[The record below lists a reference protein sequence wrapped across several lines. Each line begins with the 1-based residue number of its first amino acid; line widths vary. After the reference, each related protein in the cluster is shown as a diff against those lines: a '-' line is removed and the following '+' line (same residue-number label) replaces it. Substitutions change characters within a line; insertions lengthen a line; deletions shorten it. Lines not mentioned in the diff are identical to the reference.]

1 MRYSST
7 LGCLYYYDRVLYR
20 WNICDPTM
28 LFLLGFEAI
37 TSYNGSLS
45 DTITISPYI
54 YYESENIIK
63 EFADFDIYDSIY
75 EYLSKL
81 GQVDDF
87 ERYLK
92 FNCYGLK
99 LALNEMTGTSSDR
112 TIPLIFKNDNNKKL
126 IDLSRIPSR
135 LSTSEFSYNNGVLFR
150 QAQYI
155 KDIFEDAGYNDT
167 LEGKLFNIS
176 SETSSYNENDLIYIQ
191 QYNNDIKSLHE
202 EKLANSSI
210 YKLLDYK
217 AIYSYALG
225 VLFGCH
231 CIGYSNELI
240 WHMNPIY
247 WYYNLGKYKNL
258 VSTAWYAFRF
268 HYKYPLSD
276 LQSICEIHNPDEG
289 DIDKQKREYIELQD
303 KYQSIQINK
312 LWNFDRLSDK
322 ILSIIPGEQFCYIA
336 SITDNTTGPDISSN
350 TTPIEN
356 AYTINLD
363 PILYV
368 SNDEN
373 KRGRYVDCK
382 SDKPLEWLNITD
394 DAIPSNGN
402 KGIISEKA
410 DTDIIR
416 YIGYNKVVIK
426 QALSYKDD
434 NNTIIYHSPENKHHF
449 TTTGGLGWFNF
460 DEKYSELTLT
470 KRTFKELP
478 TSSIFTDKY
487 KERATDKPVIV
498 YICNV
503 YKNDETQNNNI
514 SLYCI
519 FDDNYTP
526 GTDDK
531 NNTFKY
537 ILSEDYFNTY
547 YNKINQQP

>member
-99 LALNEMTGTSSDR
+99 LALNEITGTSSDR
-112 TIPLIFKNDNNKKL
+112 TIPLIFKNDNNEKL

-155 KDIFEDAGYNDT
+155 KDIFDDAGYNDT

-176 SETSSYNENDLIYIQ
+176 SEMSSYNENDLIYMQ
-191 QYNNDIKSLHE
+191 QYNNDIRSLHD

-276 LQSICEIHNPDEG
+276 LQSICEIHNPH
-289 DIDKQKREYIELQD
+289 DIDKQKQEYIELQD

-336 SITDNTTGPDISSN
+336 SIKDNTTGNDIFSN

-382 SDKPLEWLNITD
+382 SESLKWLNITD
-394 DAIPSNGN
+394 EVIPSTDNN
-402 KGIISEKA
+402 KGIISEKT

-416 YIGYNKVVIK
+416 YIGYNKVIIK

-449 TTTGGLGWFNF
+449 TTTGGLGWLNF

-503 YKNDETQNNNI
+503 YKNDETTNNNI
-514 SLYCI
+514 NLYCI

-531 NNTFKY
+531 HNMFKY
-537 ILSEDYFNTY
+537 ILSENYFNTY
-547 YNKINQQP
+547 YIKINQQP

>member
-63 EFADFDIYDSIY
+63 EFDDFDIYDSIY

-99 LALNEMTGTSSDR
+99 LALNEITGTSSDR
-112 TIPLIFKNDNNKKL
+112 TIPLIFKNDNNEKL
-126 IDLSRIPSR
+126 IDLSKIPSR

-155 KDIFEDAGYNDT
+155 KDIFDDAGYNDT

-176 SETSSYNENDLIYIQ
+176 SEMSSYNENDLIYMQ

-247 WYYNLGKYKNL
+247 WYYSLGKYKNL

-276 LQSICEIHNPDEG
+276 LQSICET
-289 DIDKQKREYIELQD
+289 KQEYIELQD

-336 SITDNTTGPDISSN
+336 SITDNTTGQDIFSN

-368 SNDEN
+368 QNDEN

-382 SDKPLEWLNITD
+382 SESLEWLNITD
-394 DAIPSNGN
+394 EVIPSTDN
-402 KGIISEKA
+402 KGIISEKT

-416 YIGYNKVVIK
+416 YIGYNKVIIK

-434 NNTIIYHSPENKHHF
+434 NNTIIYHSQENKHHF

-460 DEKYSELTLT
+460 DEKDSELTLT
-470 KRTFKELP
+470 KRTLKELP

-531 NNTFKY
+531 HNMFKY

>member
-63 EFADFDIYDSIY
+63 EFDDFDIYDSIY

-99 LALNEMTGTSSDR
+99 LALNEITGTSSDR
-112 TIPLIFKNDNNKKL
+112 TIPLIFKNDNNEKL
-126 IDLSRIPSR
+126 IDLSKIPSR

-176 SETSSYNENDLIYIQ
+176 SEMPSYNENDLNYMQ

-231 CIGYSNELI
+231 CVGYSNELI

-247 WYYNLGKYKNL
+247 WYYSLGKYKNL

-276 LQSICEIHNPDEG
+276 LQSICET
-289 DIDKQKREYIELQD
+289 KQEYIELQD

-336 SITDNTTGPDISSN
+336 SITDNTTGQDIFSN

-368 SNDEN
+368 QNDEN

-382 SDKPLEWLNITD
+382 SESLEWLNITD
-394 DAIPSNGN
+394 EVIPSTDN
-402 KGIISEKA
+402 KGIISEKT

-416 YIGYNKVVIK
+416 YIGYNKVIIK

-434 NNTIIYHSPENKHHF
+434 NNTIIYHSQENKHHF

-460 DEKYSELTLT
+460 DEKDSELTLT
-470 KRTFKELP
+470 KRTLKELP

-531 NNTFKY
+531 HNMFKY

>member
-63 EFADFDIYDSIY
+63 EFDDFDIYDSIY

-112 TIPLIFKNDNNKKL
+112 TIPLIFKNDNNEKL

-135 LSTSEFSYNNGVLFR
+135 LSTSEFSYNNGILFR

-167 LEGKLFNIS
+167 LDGKLFNIS
-176 SETSSYNENDLIYIQ
+176 SEMSSYNENDLIYMQ

-247 WYYNLGKYKNL
+247 WYYSLGKYKNL

-276 LQSICEIHNPDEG
+276 LQAICET
-289 DIDKQKREYIELQD
+289 KQEYIELQD

-322 ILSIIPGEQFCYIA
+322 ILSIIPGEQLCYNA
-336 SITDNTTGPDISSN
+336 SITDNTTGNDISTN

-373 KRGRYVDCK
+373 KRGLYADCK
-382 SDKPLEWLNITD
+382 SKTLAWLNITD
-394 DAIPSNGN
+394 EVIPSNGN
-402 KGIISEKA
+402 KGLISEKT

-416 YIGYNKVVIK
+416 YIGYNKVIIK

-434 NNTIIYHSPENKHHF
+434 KNTIIYHSPENKHHF
-449 TTTGGLGWFNF
+449 TITGGLGWFNF
-460 DEKYSELTLT
+460 DEKDSELTLT

-487 KERATDKPVIV
+487 KEKATDKPVIV

-503 YKNDETQNNNI
+503 YKNDETTNNNI
-514 SLYCI
+514 ILYCI

-531 NNTFKY
+531 HNMFKY
-537 ILSEDYFNTY
+537 ILSDDYFNKY
-547 YNKINQQP
+547 YIKINQQP

>member
-63 EFADFDIYDSIY
+63 EFDDFDIYDSIY

-112 TIPLIFKNDNNKKL
+112 TIPLIFKNDNNEKL

-155 KDIFEDAGYNDT
+155 KDIFDDAGYNDT

-176 SETSSYNENDLIYIQ
+176 SEMSSYNENDLIYMQ

-247 WYYNLGKYKNL
+247 WYYSLGKYKNL

-276 LQSICEIHNPDEG
+276 LQAICET
-289 DIDKQKREYIELQD
+289 KQEYIELQD

-336 SITDNTTGPDISSN
+336 SITDNTTGNDISTN

-382 SDKPLEWLNITD
+382 SESLKWLNITD
-394 DAIPSNGN
+394 AVIPSNGN
-402 KGIISEKA
+402 KGIISEKN

-416 YIGYNKVVIK
+416 YIGYNKIIIK

-434 NNTIIYHSPENKHHF
+434 KNTIIYHSPENKHHF
-449 TTTGGLGWFNF
+449 TTVGGLGWFNF
-460 DEKYSELTLT
+460 DEKDSELTLT

-487 KERATDKPVIV
+487 KEMATDKPVIV

-503 YKNDETQNNNI
+503 YKNDETTNNNI
-514 SLYCI
+514 NLYCI

-537 ILSEDYFNTY
+537 ILSDDYFNTY
-547 YNKINQQP
+547 YIKINQQP

>member
-63 EFADFDIYDSIY
+63 EFDDFDIYDSIY

-112 TIPLIFKNDNNKKL
+112 TIPLIFKNDNNEKL
-126 IDLSRIPSR
+126 IDLSKIPSR

-150 QAQYI
+150 QSQYI
-155 KDIFEDAGYNDT
+155 KDIFDDAGYNDT

-176 SETSSYNENDLIYIQ
+176 SEMSSYNENDLIYMR

-247 WYYNLGKYKNL
+247 WYYSLGKYKNL

-276 LQSICEIHNPDEG
+276 LQSICET
-289 DIDKQKREYIELQD
+289 KQEYIELQD

-336 SITDNTTGPDISSN
+336 SITDNTTGHDIFSN

-382 SDKPLEWLNITD
+382 SEQLEWLNITD
-394 DAIPSNGN
+394 EVIPSNGN
-402 KGIISEKA
+402 KGIISERSDA
-410 DTDIIR
+410 DIIR
-416 YIGYNKVVIK
+416 YVGYNKVIIK

-487 KERATDKPVIV
+487 KESATDKPVIV

-503 YKNDETQNNNI
+503 YKNDETTNNNI

-531 NNTFKY
+531 HNMFKY

-547 YNKINQQP
+547 YIKINQQP

>member
-63 EFADFDIYDSIY
+63 EFDDFDIYDSIY

-99 LALNEMTGTSSDR
+99 LTLNEMTGTSSDR
-112 TIPLIFKNDNNKKL
+112 TIPLIFKNDNNEKL

-135 LSTSEFSYNNGVLFR
+135 LSTSEFSYNNGILFR

-155 KDIFEDAGYNDT
+155 KDIFDDAGYNDT

-176 SETSSYNENDLIYIQ
+176 SEMSSYNENDLIYMQ

-247 WYYNLGKYKNL
+247 WYYSLGKYKNL

-276 LQSICEIHNPDEG
+276 LQAICET
-289 DIDKQKREYIELQD
+289 KQEYIELQD

-322 ILSIIPGEQFCYIA
+322 ILSIIPGEQFCYNA
-336 SITDNTTGPDISSN
+336 SITDNTTGNDISSN

-373 KRGRYVDCK
+373 KRGLYADCNSK
-382 SDKPLEWLNITD
+382 TLAWLNITD
-394 DAIPSNGN
+394 EVIPSNGN
-402 KGIISEKA
+402 KGLISEKN

-416 YIGYNKVVIK
+416 YIGYNKVIIK

-434 NNTIIYHSPENKHHF
+434 KNTIIYHSPENKHHF
-449 TTTGGLGWFNF
+449 TIIGGLGWFNF

-503 YKNDETQNNNI
+503 YKNDETPNNSIN
-514 SLYCI
+514 LYCI

-531 NNTFKY
+531 HNMFKY
-537 ILSEDYFNTY
+537 ILSWDYFNTY
-547 YNKINQQP
+547 YNEINQQP

>member
-99 LALNEMTGTSSDR
+99 LALNDMTGTSSDR

-176 SETSSYNENDLIYIQ
+176 SEMSSYNENDLIYMQ

-247 WYYNLGKYKNL
+247 WYYSLGKYKNL

-268 HYKYPLSD
+268 HYKYPLND
-276 LQSICEIHNPDEG
+276 LQSICKIHNPD
-289 DIDKQKREYIELQD
+289 DIDKQKQEYIELQD

-336 SITDNTTGPDISSN
+336 SITDNTTGQDIFSN

-368 SNDEN
+368 QTDEN

-394 DAIPSNGN
+394 DVIPSNGN
-402 KGIISEKA
+402 KGIISEKT

-434 NNTIIYHSPENKHHF
+434 NNTIIYHSPESQHHF

-460 DEKYSELTLT
+460 DEKDSELTLT

-531 NNTFKY
+531 HNMFKY

>member
-63 EFADFDIYDSIY
+63 EFDDFDIYDSIY

-81 GQVDDF
+81 GQMDDF

-247 WYYNLGKYKNL
+247 WYYSLGKYKNL

-289 DIDKQKREYIELQD
+289 DIDKQKQEYIELQD
-303 KYQSIQINK
+303 RYQSIQINK

-336 SITDNTTGPDISSN
+336 SITDNTTGTDIFSN

-368 SNDEN
+368 QTDEN
-373 KRGRYVDCK
+373 KRGLYVDCK
-382 SDKPLEWLNITD
+382 SESLKWLNITD
-394 DAIPSNGN
+394 EVIPSNDN
-402 KGIISEKA
+402 RKGIISEKT

-416 YIGYNKVVIK
+416 YIGYNKVIIK
-426 QALSYKDD
+426 QALSYKDA
-434 NNTIIYHSPENKHHF
+434 NNTIIYHSPENQHHF

-460 DEKYSELTLT
+460 DEKDSELTLT

-531 NNTFKY
+531 HNMFKY

>member
-99 LALNEMTGTSSDR
+99 LALNDMTGTSSDR
-112 TIPLIFKNDNNKKL
+112 TIPLIFKNDNNEKL

-176 SETSSYNENDLIYIQ
+176 SEMSSYNENDLNYMQ

-247 WYYNLGKYKNL
+247 WYYSLGKYKNL

-276 LQSICEIHNPDEG
+276 LQSICKIHNPD
-289 DIDKQKREYIELQD
+289 DIDKQKQEYIELQD
-303 KYQSIQINK
+303 RYQSIQINK

-336 SITDNTTGPDISSN
+336 SITDNTTGTDIFSN

-368 SNDEN
+368 QTDEN

-394 DAIPSNGN
+394 DVIPSNGN

-434 NNTIIYHSPENKHHF
+434 NNTIIYHSPESKHHF

-460 DEKYSELTLT
+460 DEKDSELTLT

>member
-63 EFADFDIYDSIY
+63 EFDDFDIYDSIY

-99 LALNEMTGTSSDR
+99 LALNEITGTSSDR
-112 TIPLIFKNDNNKKL
+112 TIPLIFKNDNNDKL

-155 KDIFEDAGYNDT
+155 KDIFDDAGYNDT

-176 SETSSYNENDLIYIQ
+176 SETSSYNENDLIYMR

-202 EKLANSSI
+202 EKLTNSSI

-247 WYYNLGKYKNL
+247 WYYSLGKYKNL

-276 LQSICEIHNPDEG
+276 LQSICEIHNPD
-289 DIDKQKREYIELQD
+289 DIDKQKQEYIELQD

-336 SITDNTTGPDISSN
+336 SITDNTTGQDISSN

-368 SNDEN
+368 QTDEN

-382 SDKPLEWLNITD
+382 SESLKWLNITD
-394 DAIPSNGN
+394 EVIPSNDN
-402 KGIISEKA
+402 KGIISEKN

-416 YIGYNKVVIK
+416 YIGYNKIVIK

-478 TSSIFTDKY
+478 TSRIFTDKY

-503 YKNDETQNNNI
+503 YKNDETTNNNI

-531 NNTFKY
+531 HNMFKY

-547 YNKINQQP
+547 YIKINQQP

>member
-54 YYESENIIK
+54 YYESENLIK

-99 LALNEMTGTSSDR
+99 LILNDMTGTSSDR
-112 TIPLIFKNDNNKKL
+112 TIPLIFKNDNNKRL
-126 IDLSRIPSR
+126 IDLTKIPSR
-135 LSTSEFSYNNGVLFR
+135 LSSSEFSYNNGVLFR

-155 KDIFEDAGYNDT
+155 KDIFDDAGYNDT
-167 LEGKLFNIS
+167 LEGKLYNIS
-176 SETSSYNENDLIYIQ
+176 SEMSSYNENDLNYMQ

-247 WYYNLGKYKNL
+247 WYYGIGKYKNL

-268 HYKYPLSD
+268 HYKYPLND
-276 LQSICEIHNPDEG
+276 LKSICET
-289 DIDKQKREYIELQD
+289 KQEYIELQD

-322 ILSIIPGEQFCYIA
+322 ILSIIPGEQLCYNA
-336 SITDNTTGPDISSN
+336 SITDNTTGTDIFSN
-350 TTPIEN
+350 TTPFEN

-382 SDKPLEWLNITD
+382 SESLEWLNITD
-394 DAIPSNGN
+394 EVIPSTGN
-402 KGIISEKA
+402 KGIISENT

-434 NNTIIYHSPENKHHF
+434 NNTIIYHSPESKHHF

-460 DEKYSELTLT
+460 DEKGSELTLT

-531 NNTFKY
+531 HNMFKY

>member
-63 EFADFDIYDSIY
+63 EFDDFDIYDSIY

-99 LALNEMTGTSSDR
+99 LALNEITGTSSDR
-112 TIPLIFKNDNNKKL
+112 TIPLIFKNDNNEKL

-135 LSTSEFSYNNGVLFR
+135 LSISEFSYNNGILFR

-176 SETSSYNENDLIYIQ
+176 SEMSSYNENDLNYMQ

-225 VLFGCH
+225 VLFGCN

-247 WYYNLGKYKNL
+247 WYYSLGKYKNL

-276 LQSICEIHNPDEG
+276 LQSICEIHNPS
-289 DIDKQKREYIELQD
+289 DIDKQKQEYIELQD

-322 ILSIIPGEQFCYIA
+322 ILSIIPGEQLCYIA
-336 SITDNTTGPDISSN
+336 SITDNTTGTDIFSN

-363 PILYV
+363 PILYAK
-368 SNDEN
+368 NDEN
-373 KRGRYVDCK
+373 KRGIYVDCK
-382 SDKPLEWLNITD
+382 SKSLEWLNITD
-394 DAIPSNGN
+394 EVIPSNDN
-402 KGIISEKA
+402 RKGIISEKT

-434 NNTIIYHSPENKHHF
+434 NNTIIYHSPESQHHF
-449 TTTGGLGWFNF
+449 TTTGGLGWLNF

-531 NNTFKY
+531 HNMFKY

-547 YNKINQQP
+547 YNEINQQP

>member
-63 EFADFDIYDSIY
+63 EFDDFDIYDSIY

-99 LALNEMTGTSSDR
+99 LALNEITGTSSDR
-112 TIPLIFKNDNNKKL
+112 TIPLIFKNDNNEKL

-155 KDIFEDAGYNDT
+155 KDIFDDAGYNDT
-167 LEGKLFNIS
+167 LEGKLYNIS
-176 SETSSYNENDLIYIQ
+176 SEMSSYNENDLNYMQ

-247 WYYNLGKYKNL
+247 WYYSLGKYKNL

-268 HYKYPLSD
+268 HYKYPLND
-276 LQSICEIHNPDEG
+276 LQSICEIHNPD
-289 DIDKQKREYIELQD
+289 DVDKQKKEYIELQD

-336 SITDNTTGPDISSN
+336 SITDNTTGQGIFSN

-368 SNDEN
+368 QNDEN

-382 SDKPLEWLNITD
+382 SESLKWLNITD
-394 DAIPSNGN
+394 EVIPSNDN
-402 KGIISEKA
+402 RKGIISEKT
-410 DTDIIR
+410 DTEIIR
-416 YIGYNKVVIK
+416 YIGYNKITIK

-434 NNTIIYHSPENKHHF
+434 NNTIIYHSPESKHHF
-449 TTTGGLGWFNF
+449 TTAGGLGWFNF
-460 DEKYSELTLT
+460 DEKDSELTLT

-503 YKNDETQNNNI
+503 YKNDETTNNNI

-531 NNTFKY
+531 HNMFKY
-537 ILSEDYFNTY
+537 ILSEHYFNAY
-547 YNKINQQP
+547 YNEINQQP

>member
-63 EFADFDIYDSIY
+63 EFDDFDIYDSIY

-99 LALNEMTGTSSDR
+99 LALNELTGTSSDR
-112 TIPLIFKNDNNKKL
+112 TIPLIFKNDNNEKL

-155 KDIFEDAGYNDT
+155 KDIFDDAGYNDT
-167 LEGKLFNIS
+167 LEGKLYNIS
-176 SETSSYNENDLIYIQ
+176 SEMSSYNENDLTYMQ

-247 WYYNLGKYKNL
+247 WYYSLGKYKNL

-276 LQSICEIHNPDEG
+276 LQSICET
-289 DIDKQKREYIELQD
+289 KQEYIDFQD

-336 SITDNTTGPDISSN
+336 SITDNTTGNDISSN

-368 SNDEN
+368 QTDEN

-382 SDKPLEWLNITD
+382 SESLKWLNITD
-394 DAIPSNGN
+394 EVIPSNDN
-402 KGIISEKA
+402 RKGIISEKT

-434 NNTIIYHSPENKHHF
+434 NNTIIYHSPESGHHF

-460 DEKYSELTLT
+460 DEKDAELTLT

-503 YKNDETQNNNI
+503 YKNDETPNNNI
-514 SLYCI
+514 NLYCI

-531 NNTFKY
+531 HNMFKY

-547 YNKINQQP
+547 YNEINQQP

>member
-99 LALNEMTGTSSDR
+99 LALNEITGTSSDR
-112 TIPLIFKNDNNKKL
+112 TIPLIFKNDNNEKL
-126 IDLSRIPSR
+126 IDLSKIPSR

-155 KDIFEDAGYNDT
+155 KDIFDDAGYNDT

-176 SETSSYNENDLIYIQ
+176 SEMSSYNENDLIYMQ

-247 WYYNLGKYKNL
+247 WYYSLGKYKNL

-276 LQSICEIHNPDEG
+276 LQSICKIHNKN
-289 DIDKQKREYIELQD
+289 DIDKQKKEYIELQD

-336 SITDNTTGPDISSN
+336 SIADNTTGQDIFSN

-382 SDKPLEWLNITD
+382 SESLKWLNITD
-394 DAIPSNGN
+394 EVIPSNDNN
-402 KGIISEKA
+402 KGIISEKN

-416 YIGYNKVVIK
+416 YIGYNKVTIK

-434 NNTIIYHSPENKHHF
+434 KNTIIYHSPESKHHF

-460 DEKYSELTLT
+460 DEKDSELTLT

-503 YKNDETQNNNI
+503 YKNDETTNNNI

-531 NNTFKY
+531 HNMFKY

-547 YNKINQQP
+547 YIKINQQP

>member
-63 EFADFDIYDSIY
+63 EFDDFDIYDSIY

-112 TIPLIFKNDNNKKL
+112 TIPLIFKNDNNEKL

-135 LSTSEFSYNNGVLFR
+135 LSTSEFSYNNGILFR

-155 KDIFEDAGYNDT
+155 KDIFDDAGYNDT

-176 SETSSYNENDLIYIQ
+176 SEMSSYNENDLIYMQ

-247 WYYNLGKYKNL
+247 WYYSLGKYKNL

-276 LQSICEIHNPDEG
+276 LQAICET
-289 DIDKQKREYIELQD
+289 KQEYIELQD

-322 ILSIIPGEQFCYIA
+322 ILSIIPGEQLCYNA
-336 SITDNTTGPDISSN
+336 SITDNTTGNDIFSN
-350 TTPIEN
+350 TTPFEN

-373 KRGRYVDCK
+373 KRGLYADCK
-382 SDKPLEWLNITD
+382 SESLKWLNITD
-394 DAIPSNGN
+394 EVIPSNGN
-402 KGIISEKA
+402 KGIISEKT

-416 YIGYNKVVIK
+416 YIGYNKVIIK

-434 NNTIIYHSPENKHHF
+434 KNTIIYHSPENKHHF
-449 TTTGGLGWFNF
+449 TTAGGLGWFNF

-487 KERATDKPVIV
+487 KEMATDKPVIV

-503 YKNDETQNNNI
+503 YKNDETTNNNI

-531 NNTFKY
+531 HNMFKY
-537 ILSEDYFNTY
+537 ILSWDYFNTY
-547 YNKINQQP
+547 YSEINQQP

>member
-176 SETSSYNENDLIYIQ
+176 SEMPSYNENDLTYMQ

-247 WYYNLGKYKNL
+247 WYYSLGKYKNL

-289 DIDKQKREYIELQD
+289 DIDKQKQEYIELQD

-336 SITDNTTGPDISSN
+336 SITDNTTGSDISSN

-368 SNDEN
+368 QNDEN

-382 SDKPLEWLNITD
+382 STTLAWLNITD
-394 DAIPSNGN
+394 EVIPSNNN
-402 KGIISEKA
+402 KGIISENT

-434 NNTIIYHSPENKHHF
+434 NNTIIYHSPENQHHF

-460 DEKYSELTLT
+460 DEKDSELTLT

-531 NNTFKY
+531 HNMFKY

>member
-63 EFADFDIYDSIY
+63 EFDDFDIYDSIY

-99 LALNEMTGTSSDR
+99 LALNDMTGTSSDR
-112 TIPLIFKNDNNKKL
+112 TIPLIFKNDNNEKL
-126 IDLSRIPSR
+126 IDLSKIPSR
-135 LSTSEFSYNNGVLFR
+135 LSTSEFSYNNGILFR

-155 KDIFEDAGYNDT
+155 KDIFDDAGYNDT

-176 SETSSYNENDLIYIQ
+176 SEMSSYNENDLIYMR

-247 WYYNLGKYKNL
+247 WYYSLGKYKNL

-276 LQSICEIHNPDEG
+276 LQAICET
-289 DIDKQKREYIELQD
+289 KQEYIELQD

-336 SITDNTTGPDISSN
+336 SITDNTTGNDISSN

-382 SDKPLEWLNITD
+382 SEQLEWLNITD
-394 DAIPSNGN
+394 EVIPSNDN
-402 KGIISEKA
+402 KGIISENT

-416 YIGYNKVVIK
+416 YIGYNKVIIK
-426 QALSYKDD
+426 QALSYKDN

-449 TTTGGLGWFNF
+449 TITGGLGWFNF

-503 YKNDETQNNNI
+503 YKNDETTNNNI

-519 FDDNYTP
+519 FDDDYTP

-531 NNTFKY
+531 HNMFKY

-547 YNKINQQP
+547 YIKINQQP

>member
-112 TIPLIFKNDNNKKL
+112 TIPLIFKNDNNEKL

-155 KDIFEDAGYNDT
+155 KDIFDDAGYNDT
-167 LEGKLFNIS
+167 LEGKLYNIS
-176 SETSSYNENDLIYIQ
+176 SEMSSYNENDLIYMQ

-247 WYYNLGKYKNL
+247 WYYSLGKYKNL

-276 LQSICEIHNPDEG
+276 LQSICKIHNKNDV
-289 DIDKQKREYIELQD
+289 DKQKQEYIELQD

-322 ILSIIPGEQFCYIA
+322 ILSIIPGEQLCYIA

-368 SNDEN
+368 QTDEN

-382 SDKPLEWLNITD
+382 SESLEWLNITD
-394 DAIPSNGN
+394 EVIPSNDN
-402 KGIISEKA
+402 RKGIISEKT

-416 YIGYNKVVIK
+416 YIGYNKVIIK
-426 QALSYKDD
+426 QALSYKDA
-434 NNTIIYHSPENKHHF
+434 NNTIIYHSPENQYHF
-449 TTTGGLGWFNF
+449 TTAGGLGWFNF
-460 DEKYSELTLT
+460 DEKDSELTLT

-531 NNTFKY
+531 HNMFKY

-547 YNKINQQP
+547 YNEINQQP

>member
-63 EFADFDIYDSIY
+63 EFDDFDIYDSIY

-112 TIPLIFKNDNNKKL
+112 TIPLIFKNDNNEKL

-135 LSTSEFSYNNGVLFR
+135 LSTSEFSYNNGILFR

-176 SETSSYNENDLIYIQ
+176 SEMSSYNENDLIYMQ

-247 WYYNLGKYKNL
+247 WYYSLGKYKNL

-276 LQSICEIHNPDEG
+276 LQSICET
-289 DIDKQKREYIELQD
+289 KQEYIELQD

-322 ILSIIPGEQFCYIA
+322 ILSIIPGEQLCYNA
-336 SITDNTTGPDISSN
+336 SITDNTTGKDISSN

-373 KRGRYVDCK
+373 KRGLYVDCK
-382 SDKPLEWLNITD
+382 SESLDWLNITD
-394 DAIPSNGN
+394 EVIPPNGN
-402 KGIISEKA
+402 KGLISEKN

-416 YIGYNKVVIK
+416 YIGYNKVIIK

-434 NNTIIYHSPENKHHF
+434 KNTIIYHSPENKHHF
-449 TTTGGLGWFNF
+449 TITGGLGWFNF
-460 DEKYSELTLT
+460 DEKVSELTLT

-478 TSSIFTDKY
+478 TSNIFTDKY

-503 YKNDETQNNNI
+503 YKNDETTNNNI
-514 SLYCI
+514 NLYCI

-531 NNTFKY
+531 HNMFKY

-547 YNKINQQP
+547 YNEINQQP

>member
-63 EFADFDIYDSIY
+63 EFDDFDIYDSIY

-167 LEGKLFNIS
+167 LDGKLFNIS
-176 SETSSYNENDLIYIQ
+176 SETSSYNENDLIYMQ
-191 QYNNDIKSLHE
+191 QYNNDIKSLHD

-276 LQSICEIHNPDEG
+276 LQSICEIHNPD
-289 DIDKQKREYIELQD
+289 DIDKQKKEYIELQD

-336 SITDNTTGPDISSN
+336 SITDNTTGPDIFSN

-382 SDKPLEWLNITD
+382 STSLEWLNITD
-394 DAIPSNGN
+394 EVIPSNDNN
-402 KGIISEKA
+402 KGIISEKN

-416 YIGYNKVVIK
+416 YIGYNKVIIK

-434 NNTIIYHSPENKHHF
+434 NNTIIYHSPESQHHF
-449 TTTGGLGWFNF
+449 TTTGGLGWFKF

-487 KERATDKPVIV
+487 KEMATDKPVIV

-514 SLYCI
+514 TLYCV
-519 FDDNYTP
+519 FDDNYIP

-531 NNTFKY
+531 HNMFKY

-547 YNKINQQP
+547 YNEINQQS

>member
-63 EFADFDIYDSIY
+63 EFDDFDIYDSIY

-112 TIPLIFKNDNNKKL
+112 TIPLIFKNDNNEKL
-126 IDLSRIPSR
+126 IDLSKIPSR
-135 LSTSEFSYNNGVLFR
+135 LSTSEFSYNNGILFR

-155 KDIFEDAGYNDT
+155 KDIFDDAGYNDT

-176 SETSSYNENDLIYIQ
+176 SEMSSYNENDLIYMQ

-247 WYYNLGKYKNL
+247 WYYSLGKYKNL

-276 LQSICEIHNPDEG
+276 LQAICET
-289 DIDKQKREYIELQD
+289 KQEYIELQD

-336 SITDNTTGPDISSN
+336 SITDNTTGNDIFSN

-382 SDKPLEWLNITD
+382 SEQLKWLNITD
-394 DAIPSNGN
+394 EVIQSNGN
-402 KGIISEKA
+402 KGIISENT

-416 YIGYNKVVIK
+416 YIGYNKVIIK

-487 KERATDKPVIV
+487 KEMATDKPVIV

-503 YKNDETQNNNI
+503 YKNDETTNNNI

-519 FDDNYTP
+519 FDDDYTP

-531 NNTFKY
+531 HNMFKY

-547 YNKINQQP
+547 YIKINQQP

>member
-63 EFADFDIYDSIY
+63 EFDDFDIYDSIY

-99 LALNEMTGTSSDR
+99 LALNDMTGTSSDR
-112 TIPLIFKNDNNKKL
+112 TIPLIFKNDNNEKL
-126 IDLSRIPSR
+126 IDLSKIPSR
-135 LSTSEFSYNNGVLFR
+135 LSTSEFSYNNGILFR

-155 KDIFEDAGYNDT
+155 KDIFDDAGYNDT

-176 SETSSYNENDLIYIQ
+176 SEMSSYNENDLIYMQ

-247 WYYNLGKYKNL
+247 WYYSLGKYKNL

-268 HYKYPLSD
+268 HYKYPLND
-276 LQSICEIHNPDEG
+276 LQAICET
-289 DIDKQKREYIELQD
+289 KQEYIELQD

-336 SITDNTTGPDISSN
+336 SITDNTTGNDISSN

-373 KRGRYVDCK
+373 KSGRYVDCK
-382 SDKPLEWLNITD
+382 SEQLEWLNITD
-394 DAIPSNGN
+394 EVIPSNDN
-402 KGIISEKA
+402 KGIISENT

-416 YIGYNKVVIK
+416 YIGYNKIIIK

-434 NNTIIYHSPENKHHF
+434 KNIIIYHSPENKHHF

-460 DEKYSELTLT
+460 DEKDSELTLT

-503 YKNDETQNNNI
+503 YKNDETTNNNI

-519 FDDNYTP
+519 FDDDYTP

-531 NNTFKY
+531 HNMFKY

-547 YNKINQQP
+547 YIKINQQP

>member
-63 EFADFDIYDSIY
+63 EFDDFDIYDSIY

-99 LALNEMTGTSSDR
+99 LALNDMTGTSSDR
-112 TIPLIFKNDNNKKL
+112 TIPLIFKNDNNEKL

-176 SETSSYNENDLIYIQ
+176 SGTSSYNENDLIYMQ

-276 LQSICEIHNPDEG
+276 LQAICET
-289 DIDKQKREYIELQD
+289 KQEYIELQD

-322 ILSIIPGEQFCYIA
+322 ILQIIPGEQLCYIA
-336 SITDNTTGPDISSN
+336 SITENTTGQDIFSN

-382 SDKPLEWLNITD
+382 SDKPLDWLNITD
-394 DAIPSNGN
+394 DVIPSNDN
-402 KGIISEKA
+402 SKKGIISENTE
-410 DTDIIR
+410 TDIIR
-416 YIGYNKVVIK
+416 YIGYNKIIIK
-426 QALSYKDD
+426 QAISYKDD
-434 NNTIIYHSPENKHHF
+434 NNTIIYHSPEGKHHF
-449 TTTGGLGWFNF
+449 TITGGLGWFNF
-460 DEKYSELTLT
+460 DEKNSDLTLT

-478 TSSIFTDKY
+478 TSNILTDTYKEKVTDKS
-487 KERATDKPVIV
+487 VIV

-503 YKNDETQNNNI
+503 YKDDATPNNNI
-514 SLYCI
+514 NLYCI

-526 GTDDK
+526 GIDDK

-537 ILSEDYFNTY
+537 ILSSDYFKNY
-547 YNKINQQP
+547 YNEINS

>member
-63 EFADFDIYDSIY
+63 EFDDFDIYDSIY

-112 TIPLIFKNDNNKKL
+112 TIPLIFKNDNNEKL

-155 KDIFEDAGYNDT
+155 KDIFDDAGYNDT

-176 SETSSYNENDLIYIQ
+176 SEMSSYNENDLIYMQ

-231 CIGYSNELI
+231 CIGYSKELI

-247 WYYNLGKYKNL
+247 WYYSLGKYKNL

-276 LQSICEIHNPDEG
+276 LQAICET
-289 DIDKQKREYIELQD
+289 KQEYIELQD

-336 SITDNTTGPDISSN
+336 SITDNTTGNDISTN

-382 SDKPLEWLNITD
+382 SESLKWLNITD
-394 DAIPSNGN
+394 AVIPSNGN
-402 KGIISEKA
+402 KGIISEKN

-416 YIGYNKVVIK
+416 YIGYNKIIIK

-434 NNTIIYHSPENKHHF
+434 KNTIIYHSPENKHHF
-449 TTTGGLGWFNF
+449 TITGGLGWFNF
-460 DEKYSELTLT
+460 DEKDSELTLT

-503 YKNDETQNNNI
+503 YKNDETTNNNI
-514 SLYCI
+514 NLYCI

-531 NNTFKY
+531 HNMFKY

-547 YNKINQQP
+547 YIKINQQP

>member
-63 EFADFDIYDSIY
+63 EFDDFDIYDSIY

-112 TIPLIFKNDNNKKL
+112 TIPLIFKNDNNEKL

-135 LSTSEFSYNNGVLFR
+135 LSTSEFSYNNGILFR

-167 LEGKLFNIS
+167 LDGKLFNIS
-176 SETSSYNENDLIYIQ
+176 SEMSSYNENDLIYMR

-247 WYYNLGKYKNL
+247 WYYSLGKYKNL

-276 LQSICEIHNPDEG
+276 LQSICET
-289 DIDKQKREYIELQD
+289 KQEYIELQD

-322 ILSIIPGEQFCYIA
+322 ILSIIPGEQLCYNA
-336 SITDNTTGPDISSN
+336 SITDNTTGNDISSN

-373 KRGRYVDCK
+373 KRGLYADCK
-382 SDKPLEWLNITD
+382 SESLDWLNITD
-394 DAIPSNGN
+394 EVIPPNGN
-402 KGIISEKA
+402 KGLISEKN

-416 YIGYNKVVIK
+416 YIGYNKVIIK

-434 NNTIIYHSPENKHHF
+434 KNTIIYHSPENKHHF
-449 TTTGGLGWFNF
+449 TITGGLGWFNF
-460 DEKYSELTLT
+460 DEKDSELTLT

-487 KERATDKPVIV
+487 KEMATDKPVIV

-503 YKNDETQNNNI
+503 YKNDETTNNNI

-531 NNTFKY
+531 HNMFKY
-537 ILSEDYFNTY
+537 ILSEDYFNKY
-547 YNKINQQP
+547 YNEINQQP

>member
-63 EFADFDIYDSIY
+63 EFDDFDIYDSIY

-99 LALNEMTGTSSDR
+99 LALNEITGTSSDR
-112 TIPLIFKNDNNKKL
+112 TIPLIFKNDNNDKL

-167 LEGKLFNIS
+167 LDGKLFNIS
-176 SETSSYNENDLIYIQ
+176 SEMSSYNENDLIYMQ

-247 WYYNLGKYKNL
+247 WYYSLGKYKNL

-276 LQSICEIHNPDEG
+276 LQSICEIHNPD
-289 DIDKQKREYIELQD
+289 DIDKQKKEYIELQD

-336 SITDNTTGPDISSN
+336 SITDNTTGQDIFSN

-382 SDKPLEWLNITD
+382 SESLKWLNITD
-394 DAIPSNGN
+394 EVIPSTDNS
-402 KGIISEKA
+402 KGIISERS

-416 YIGYNKVVIK
+416 YIGYNKVIIK

-503 YKNDETQNNNI
+503 YKNDETTNNNI

-531 NNTFKY
+531 HNMFKY

-547 YNKINQQP
+547 YIKINQQP

>member
-63 EFADFDIYDSIY
+63 EFDDFDIYDSIY

-99 LALNEMTGTSSDR
+99 LALNDMTGTSSDR
-112 TIPLIFKNDNNKKL
+112 TIPLIFKNDNNEKL
-126 IDLSRIPSR
+126 IDLSKIPSR
-135 LSTSEFSYNNGVLFR
+135 LSTSEFSYNNGILFR

-155 KDIFEDAGYNDT
+155 KDIFDDAGYNDT

-176 SETSSYNENDLIYIQ
+176 SEMSSYNENDLIYMQ

-247 WYYNLGKYKNL
+247 WYYSLGKYKNL

-276 LQSICEIHNPDEG
+276 LQAICET
-289 DIDKQKREYIELQD
+289 KQEYIELQD

-336 SITDNTTGPDISSN
+336 SITDNTTGNDIFSN

-382 SDKPLEWLNITD
+382 SEQLKWLNITD
-394 DAIPSNGN
+394 EVIPSNGN
-402 KGIISEKA
+402 KGIISERS

-416 YIGYNKVVIK
+416 YVGYNKVIIK

-503 YKNDETQNNNI
+503 YKNDETTNNNI
-514 SLYCI
+514 NLYCI

-531 NNTFKY
+531 HNMFKY

-547 YNKINQQP
+547 YIKINQQP

>member
-63 EFADFDIYDSIY
+63 EFDDFDIYDSIY

-112 TIPLIFKNDNNKKL
+112 TIPLIFKNDNNEKL
-126 IDLSRIPSR
+126 IDLSKIPSR

-155 KDIFEDAGYNDT
+155 KDIFDDAGYNDT

-176 SETSSYNENDLIYIQ
+176 SEMPSYNENDLIYMQ

-276 LQSICEIHNPDEG
+276 LQSICEIHNPS
-289 DIDKQKREYIELQD
+289 DINKQKQEYIELQD

-336 SITDNTTGPDISSN
+336 SITDNTTGTDISSN

-382 SDKPLEWLNITD
+382 SESLKWLNITD
-394 DAIPSNGN
+394 DVIPSNDN
-402 KGIISEKA
+402 RKGIISEKT

-434 NNTIIYHSPENKHHF
+434 NNTIIYHSPEKQHHF

-460 DEKYSELTLT
+460 DEKGSELTLT

-519 FDDNYTP
+519 FDDSYTP

-531 NNTFKY
+531 HNMFKY

-547 YNKINQQP
+547 YNEINKQP